1 MLTSVTV
8 RNFRGFA
15 KLDLSLKPVSVVV
28 GPNSSGKTTVLHAVS
43 AAHRAYAQAIEAA
56 EAHPFV
62 QKSGRITVCDGVILQ
77 DHSRL
82 LPIAVQEEIFRN
94 GDVSEGVTTEID
106 LGFEASD
113 PVRRLVV
120 KLSYMRNKVLKLTVE
135 VDCPAAL
142 AAVESLAVKSK
153 YRAPRLIEALRR
165 DPPVAVLV
173 PAFYGVTLQEEF
185 RPRPV
190 VDEHLQEGQQSRIV
204 RNLIARLSAVDLEE
218 LNAFLERTVGAR
230 ISERTPAAD
239 SERVHPLIVKFSDV
253 NGALDLSAAGAGVVN
268 LIALF
273 AALKWRQRAGKG
285 TTVFLL
291 DEPEAHLHPRL
302 QGKLG
307 DELASVVRSF
317 ANAQFIAAT
326 HSIEMIN
333 RLGRRDD
340 AVLIALDR
348 SKGTSA
354 TLGSEAA
361 VIDELSAWADLTPF
375 TSLNFLASRRLLFHE
390 GPSDA
395 RILQRAAEVHFR
407 NRPEDLAVFRRW
419 TLVAIDGT
427 GNVPGIAALRKVI
440 QPRVFPHLGKGD
452 SVHLVLVLDRD
463 RERSPGLSHKADGR
477 VHSTEVVW
485 SRHSVESLFL
495 DPEILAQWLAA
506 SMPVGRTDETTLRSC
521 IEQAL
526 PIVDAL
532 PELNEPVVADL
543 APILLRGG
551 GSLKERIKE
560 AQALVRREP
569 AVLQKGR
576 ERARR
581 ILERV
586 RAALPPRDRGYVRA
600 SVVDEM
606 EEATLERLSHPDTAV
621 PAEVRALLESMVAAP

>member
-1 MLTSVTV
+1 MLTSI
-8 RNFRGFA
+8 RLKNFRGFA

-28 GPNSSGKTTVLHAVS
+28 GPNSSGKTTVLHAVGV
-43 AAHRAYAQAIEAA
+43 AHRAYAQAIEAA
-56 EAHPFV
+56 EAHPV
-62 QKSGRITVCDGVILQ
+62 VHASGQITVCDGVIVQ

-106 LGFEASD
+106 LGFEATD

-120 KLSYMRNKVLKLTVE
+120 RLSYMRNKVLKLTIE
-135 VDCPAAL
+135 VDCPSAIDAVASL
-142 AAVESLAVKSK
+142 AAKSK
-153 YRAPRLIEALRR
+153 YRGPRLVDALRR

-204 RNLIARLSAVDLEE
+204 RNLIARLSGGDLEE

-230 ISERTPAAD
+230 ISDRTPAQD

-268 LIALF
+268 LISLF
-273 AALKWRQRAGKG
+273 AALKWRQRTSKG

-348 SKGTSA
+348 ASGTSA
-354 TLGSEAA
+354 TLGSEAM
-361 VIDELSAWADLTPF
+361 VVDELSAWADLTPF

-395 RILQRAAEVHFR
+395 RILLRAAEVQFR
-407 NRPEDLAVFRRW
+407 NRPEDLATFKRW
-419 TLVAIDGT
+419 TLVPIDGT
-427 GNVPGIAALRKVI
+427 GNIPGIAALRKVI
-440 QPRVFPHLGKGD
+440 QPRVFPHLGQGEA
-452 SVHLVLVLDRD
+452 VQLVLVLDRD
-463 RERSPGLSHKADGR
+463 REREPGMRHKPEGK

-495 DPEILAQWLAA
+495 DPEVLAQWLAA
-506 SMPVGRTDETTLRSC
+506 SMPVGRADEPTLRRH

-526 PIVDAL
+526 PLVDAL
-532 PELNEPVVADL
+532 PELNDPVVADL
-543 APILLRGG
+543 APILVRGG
-551 GSLKERIKE
+551 GTLKDRIKE
-560 AQALVRREP
+560 AQAMVRKEP

-586 RAALPPRDRGYVRA
+586 REALPARDQGYVRA
-600 SVVDEM
+600 SIVDQM
-606 EEATLERLSHPDTAV
+606 ETATVERLNHPEMAV
-621 PAEVRALLESMVAAP
+621 PAEVRALLESMVQKS